1 MCVCAR
7 VYEASILSSPLDFCN
22 LDGRDSV
29 SRDRKRRRREGEAVG
44 VAWHSAT
51 WVFFL
56 VECLSNVYVGGV
68 LRSDFIE
75 RKSNFFLRSK
85 LDLPSRK
92 EDHRNPCTGTGKS
105 RHLGSSVDPWTR
117 MFVEISLERR
127 EKGKCHNIRYIV
139 IGKKR
144 G

>member
-1 MCVCAR
+1 MAMGGEVGVCAR
-7 VYEASILSSPLDFCN
+7 VYDPFFPPLDFCN

-29 SRDRKRRRREGEAVG
+29 SRDRKRRRREEAAVG

-56 VECLSNVYVGGV
+56 VECLSNVY
-68 LRSDFIE
+68 E
-75 RKSNFFLRSK
+75 RRRVTERFYRKEEQLFPTLSK

-117 MFVEISLERR
+117 MFVEISLERK
-127 EKGKCHNIRYIV
+127 ENK
-139 IGKKR
+139 
-144 G
+144 